1 MNTSVTSRGFTI
13 VELLIV
19 IVVIAILAAISI
31 VAYTGIQNRA
41 HNTALQSDL
50 RTVGG
55 QILLDQTL
63 SDSGQPATA
72 DATGLTGK
80 VKVSKHSYNT
90 TGISSGQFAYCRNN
104 EYFALLAR
112 SKTNV
117 TYVYRSIGGTIG
129 TVSNTGHRAL
139 AGPKCHF
146 HPTDSQ
152 IPSQG
157 RRCRTSTSR
166 NSHQPARPMQS
177 APLPVRQTVAA

>member
-129 TVSNTGHRAL
+129 TVSNTGNLNSLCASGGVANSSTGYAAVWL
-139 AGPKCHF
+139 I
-146 HPTDSQ
+146 HPT
-152 IPSQG
+152 
-157 RRCRTSTSR
+157 
-166 NSHQPARPMQS
+166 AY
-177 APLPVRQTVAA
+177 APDVWAPWVE